1 MLLERSTFYYK
12 RAAKYDDALR
22 QRIREI
28 AKARVRFGY
37 KRIHVM
43 LRREGWQ
50 VNHKKVYRIYTE
62 ENLAVRTKR
71 RKKLVCG
78 QRGAVPHPD
87 APDQL
92 WSMDFVMDRTEDG
105 RPFRIL
111 TVMDT
116 FTREGLACH
125 ADRSIT
131 GEMVSQ
137 VLNRIARDRSYPASI
152 RVDNGSEFYSRAMD
166 SWAYVHKVSLEF
178 IRPGKPTENGFI
190 ESFNGRLRDE
200 CLNTNLFF
208 GLRDAHLKLSQWLA
222 DYNTVRPH
230 QSLDNITPL
239 EFRELWELMADTEGS
254 PSGNQ
259 PPGRLE
265 KKGNSADPKMRSC
278 PV

>member
-1 MLLERSTFYYK
+1 M
-12 RAAKYDDALR
+12 R
-22 QRIREI
+22 QRIREL

-37 KRIHVM
+37 KRIHVL

-78 QRGAVPHPD
+78 QRGEVPRPD
-87 APDQL
+87 APDHL
-92 WSMDFVMDRTEDG
+92 WSMDFAMDRTEDS

-111 TVMDT
+111 TVLDT
-116 FTREGLACH
+116 SSREGLACH
-125 ADRSIT
+125 PDRSIT
-131 GEMVSQ
+131 GEKVSQ
-137 VLNRIARDRSYPASI
+137 VLKRIAQDSSYPDSI
-152 RVDNGSEFYSRAMD
+152 RVDNGSEFFSRAMD
-166 SWAYVHKVSLEF
+166 SWAYVHNVSLEF

-208 GLRDAHLKLSQWLA
+208 GLRDARLKLSQWLD
-222 DYNTVRPH
+222 DYNTVRPRL
-230 QSLDNITPL
+230 SLDNLTPQ
-239 EFRELWELMADTEGS
+239 EFREVCNMMADTECS
-254 PSGNQ
+254 PSRNQ
-259 PPGRLE
+259 LPGRLGTIG
-265 KKGNSADPKMRSC
+265 KTADPKTRTC

>member
-12 RAAKYDDALR
+12 PIEKHDDALR
-22 QRIREI
+22 QRIREL

-50 VNHKKVYRIYTE
+50 VNHKKVYRIYRE
-62 ENLAVRTKR
+62 ENLGVRTKR

-78 QRGAVPHPD
+78 QRVPLRQPD
-87 APDQL
+87 APDQQ

-105 RPFRIL
+105 KPFRIL

-116 FTREGLACH
+116 FTREGLACY

-131 GEMVSQ
+131 GVQVSQ
-137 VLNRIARDRSYPASI
+137 VLNRIARDRAYPASI

-208 GLRDAHLKLSQWLA
+208 GLRDARLKLSQWLA
-222 DYNTVRPH
+222 DYNAFRPH
-230 QSLDNITPL
+230 QSLDNLTPR
-239 EFRELWELMADTEGS
+239 EFRNLWELMADTQNLKTGGERHARVEQVEIA
-254 PSGNQ
+254 PI
-259 PPGRLE
+259 L
-265 KKGNSADPKMRSC
+265 
-278 PV
+278 